1 MLENGKWPLKADFFK
16 LSENATDIDNH
27 CLLNS
32 NKRFLS
38 CLWPYTQHIWHLQ
51 HSNDNSNRVHVP
63 VEALLEL
70 LIVIFVW
77 LLPRLLFLRSHI
89 LLIIKPVIPLIFKM
103 EQFEWIGAELEKKPF
118 YSKKL
123 ILPFY
128 HFWTLTKIKVNFSA
142 TMNFNACETKVNND
156 VE

>member
-1 MLENGKWPLKADFFK
+1 MQQILIITVYWTLIRGFC
-16 LSENATDIDNH
+16 H
-27 CLLNS
+27 V
-32 NKRFLS
+32 R
-38 CLWPYTQHIWHLQ
+38 WPYTQHIWHLQ
-51 HSNDNSNRVHVP
+51 HSNDNSNSVHVP

-77 LLPRLLFLRSHI
+77 LLPRILFLRSHI

-103 EQFEWIGAELEKKPF
+103 EQFEWIGAEKEKKPF

-128 HFWTLTKIKVNFSA
+128 HFRTLTKIKVTFSA
-142 TMNFNACETKVNND
+142 TMNFNACETKANND